1 MVFTLLFYQ
10 VKVDIYT
17 LMDTGIIYLEKFG
30 ESKLGNAGE
39 CFLLA
44 KQYERAAEVYARANL
59 YAECLYACRAGMFFD
74 TGFLYILQWRQHM
87 ATDVLKKL
95 QEVCQDFLKGAAL
108 HCHEHK
114 DTRAMMKFVKSFHS
128 EDSMRVFLRNLSY
141 FDELL
146 LLEKEWG
153 NFLEAAN
160 IAKLKGYVLFEADM
174 LDKAGKFREASMIML
189 WYVFDNSVGSRKSKH
204 GSLKQL
210 GPRESKHG
218 SLKQLTP
225 KDLLGKAKSISLNH
239 SNLFHEFVCREAKIL
254 SSGKTIDEVPMIGLR
269 FIRCWKRDAPTDVD
283 LKSRYEVENIEQ
295 HMLER
300 CAHYYNELKDK
311 ASMMNYVRDF
321 HSPALMRAFLGN
333 LNCLDELFTL
343 EKEWGNF
350 LEAADIA
357 KMKGWVLL
365 EAEMLEKA
373 RRPREA
379 SMLMLWFIFENTVLG
394 SKCCPLQLTQN
405 EKLLEAATKIAKK
418 HSDQFYK
425 FVSREAEILSN
436 GTAVDE
442 FFAIGLKFIQCW
454 KQDAPRD
461 VHRVTTH
468 YDIQKVEQHLLE
480 RCARYSYEVEDKAS
494 MMKYVREFHSIDL
507 RRMFLKALN
516 CIDELLVLEV
526 EDGKGD
532 LIHQADLL
540 EEAGHFEE
548 ASKVILLYV
557 LASSLWV
564 SRSKGWPLR
573 QFGEKE
579 ELLAR
584 AMSCVQNQSDL
595 MREFVRVEV
604 NILSNQESSLSE
616 LRQYLIASHKHKNLR
631 GQILCVWKILDA
643 HLNSDVARYEWS
655 NELVSDKRKNAEDLI
670 SEDGISV
677 ETLIYFW
684 NFWKK
689 KILNLLENLGRIGH
703 EDMSKSSSYWEFCLN
718 YMGVRKLCG
727 DQSDIYLLVNA
738 EANWVKEI
746 DGRSL
751 ERKGS
756 MVGIGPMQLVC
767 FAQSYWGSELFRVG
781 VQVLETLRALQ
792 DYTVSSN
799 FNIFHQTMLLSQTF
813 EVADFLK
820 EYKIHDSNAFVEEYI
835 TPTVQNFI
843 RHLFPLDWRKSSTEN
858 MILLRGNKLSKIV
871 MTKAIFQN
879 ITKTKLTY
887 GQMGRV
893 LMLILGFGKLSNESY
908 MKIVRCFGCNSKWMS
923 LVKELSGDTAL
934 EIAVGSEIRN
944 TNAAL
949 SDISLFRK
957 FYEALQDTYRAD
969 WKSELD
975 YISPTCFLY
984 IIERLLFIVSYSEG
998 YFFTTK
1004 SIIVE
1009 WLISQEWTNNPT
1021 ANLFGESS
1029 LDLVDIHDFIV
1040 NLVHDL
1046 LLNKTDTLEWIKSTE
1061 NISEDY
1067 FPLLVVRLVIL
1078 LSVLC
1083 VNSRTNFDKLF
1094 GLLYRSDIGSQLPR
1108 AFRDAI
1114 CRRDCYFVDALADA
1128 LKMIENPLVV
1138 VNGDELVNFSCSGA
1152 IFLNLKV
1159 EKSREDFLR
1168 ELFPKEGKTMDSH
1181 ANIKE
1186 KDSSY
1191 PHSNCSYGPFG
1202 EMLEVLDFENGKEI
1216 SFMFENPKLKV
1227 QLNLFF
1233 VTWLS

>member
-1 MVFTLLFYQ
+1 MTLFLLGVLVGLARLAPNHPNLSLHCGVEDNLVFTLLFYQ

-17 LMDTGIIYLEKFG
+17 LIDTGIIYSEKFG
-30 ESKLGNAGE
+30 ESKLENAGE

-95 QEVCQDFLKGAAL
+95 EEVCQDFLTGAAL

-128 EDSMRVFLRNLSY
+128 EDSMRMFLRNWNCL
-141 FDELL
+141 DELL

-189 WYVFDNSVGSRKSKH
+189 WYVFDNSVGLRKSKP

-210 GPRESKHG
+210 N
-218 SLKQLTP
+218 P

-239 SNLFHEFVCREAKIL
+239 SNLFHEFVCREAEIL
-254 SSGKTIDEVPMIGLR
+254 SSGKTINEDPMIGLR

-311 ASMMNYVRDF
+311 ASMMNYVRNF
-321 HSPALMRAFLGN
+321 HSAALMRAFLGN

-379 SMLMLWFIFENTVLG
+379 SML
-394 SKCCPLQLTQN
+394 
-405 EKLLEAATKIAKK
+405 
-418 HSDQFYK
+418 
-425 FVSREAEILSN
+425 ILS
-436 GTAVDE
+436 
-442 FFAIGLKFIQCW
+442 
-454 KQDAPRD
+454 
-461 VHRVTTH
+461 
-468 YDIQKVEQHLLE
+468 
-480 RCARYSYEVEDKAS
+480 
-494 MMKYVREFHSIDL
+494 
-507 RRMFLKALN
+507 
-516 CIDELLVLEV
+516 
-526 EDGKGD
+526 
-532 LIHQADLL
+532 
-540 EEAGHFEE
+540 
-548 ASKVILLYV
+548 YV

-595 MREFVRVEV
+595 LREFVRVEV

-616 LRQYLIASHKHKNLR
+616 LRQYLIASHKHKNLQ

-643 HLNSDVARYEWS
+643 HLNSDMARYEWT
-655 NELVSDKRKNAEDLI
+655 NELVSDKRKNVEDLI

-689 KILNLLENLGRIGH
+689 KIMNLLENLGRIGQ
-703 EDMSKSSSYWEFCLN
+703 EDMSNSSSYWEFCLN

-727 DQSDIYLLVNA
+727 DQSDIYQLVNA

-756 MVGIGPMQLVC
+756 MVGIGPAQLVC

-835 TPTVQNFI
+835 KPTVQNFI

-858 MILLRGNKLSKIV
+858 MILLRGNELSKIV

-879 ITKTKLTY
+879 ITKTELTY

-957 FYEALQDTYRAD
+957 FYEALQDTYWAD

-984 IIERLLFIVSYSEG
+984 IIERLLFIVSYSQG

-1021 ANLFGESS
+1021 ANLVGESS

-1046 LLNKTDTLEWIKSTE
+1046 LLNKTDTLEWIESTE
-1061 NISEDY
+1061 NTSEDY

-1094 GLLYRSDIGSQLPR
+1094 GLLYMSDIGSQLPR

-1128 LKMIENPLVV
+1128 LKTIENPLVV

-1159 EKSREDFLR
+1159 EKSREDLLR
-1168 ELFPKEGKTMDSH
+1168 ALFPEEGKTKDSH

-1186 KDSSY
+1186 KDSRY
-1191 PHSNCSYGPFG
+1191 PHSNCSYGPFW

-1227 QLNLFF
+1227 KLNLFF
-1233 VTWLS
+1233 VTR

>member
-1 MVFTLLFYQ
+1 MV
-10 VKVDIYT
+10 
-17 LMDTGIIYLEKFG
+17 IIY
-30 ESKLGNAGE
+30 
-39 CFLLA
+39 
-44 KQYERAAEVYARANL
+44 
-59 YAECLYACRAGMFFD
+59 
-74 TGFLYILQWRQHM
+74 
-87 ATDVLKKL
+87 
-95 QEVCQDFLKGAAL
+95 
-108 HCHEHK
+108 
-114 DTRAMMKFVKSFHS
+114 
-128 EDSMRVFLRNLSY
+128 
-141 FDELL
+141 
-146 LLEKEWG
+146 
-153 NFLEAAN
+153 
-160 IAKLKGYVLFEADM
+160 
-174 LDKAGKFREASMIML
+174 
-189 WYVFDNSVGSRKSKH
+189 
-204 GSLKQL
+204 
-210 GPRESKHG
+210 
-218 SLKQLTP
+218 
-225 KDLLGKAKSISLNH
+225 
-239 SNLFHEFVCREAKIL
+239 
-254 SSGKTIDEVPMIGLR
+254 
-269 FIRCWKRDAPTDVD
+269 
-283 LKSRYEVENIEQ
+283 VENRGRDI
-295 HMLER
+295 
-300 CAHYYNELKDK
+300 KDK
-311 ASMMNYVRDF
+311 ASMMNYVRNF
-321 HSPALMRAFLGN
+321 HSAALMRAFLGN

-379 SMLMLWFIFENTVLG
+379 SML
-394 SKCCPLQLTQN
+394 
-405 EKLLEAATKIAKK
+405 
-418 HSDQFYK
+418 
-425 FVSREAEILSN
+425 ILS
-436 GTAVDE
+436 
-442 FFAIGLKFIQCW
+442 
-454 KQDAPRD
+454 
-461 VHRVTTH
+461 
-468 YDIQKVEQHLLE
+468 
-480 RCARYSYEVEDKAS
+480 
-494 MMKYVREFHSIDL
+494 
-507 RRMFLKALN
+507 
-516 CIDELLVLEV
+516 
-526 EDGKGD
+526 
-532 LIHQADLL
+532 
-540 EEAGHFEE
+540 
-548 ASKVILLYV
+548 YV

-595 MREFVRVEV
+595 LREFVRVEV

-616 LRQYLIASHKHKNLR
+616 LRQYLIASHKHKNLQ

-643 HLNSDVARYEWS
+643 HLNSDMARYEWT
-655 NELVSDKRKNAEDLI
+655 NELVSDKRKNVEDLI

-689 KILNLLENLGRIGH
+689 KIMNLLENLGRIGQ
-703 EDMSKSSSYWEFCLN
+703 EDMSNSSSYWEFCLN

-727 DQSDIYLLVNA
+727 DQSDIYQLVNA

-756 MVGIGPMQLVC
+756 MVGIGPAQLVC

-835 TPTVQNFI
+835 KPTVQNFI

-858 MILLRGNKLSKIV
+858 MILLRGNELSKIV

-879 ITKTKLTY
+879 ITKTELTY

-957 FYEALQDTYRAD
+957 FYEALQDTYWAD

-984 IIERLLFIVSYSEG
+984 IIERLLFIVSYSQG

-1021 ANLFGESS
+1021 ANLVGESS

-1046 LLNKTDTLEWIKSTE
+1046 LLNKTDTLEWIESTE
-1061 NISEDY
+1061 NTSEDY

-1094 GLLYRSDIGSQLPR
+1094 GLLYMSDIGSQLPR

-1128 LKMIENPLVV
+1128 LKTIENPLVV

-1159 EKSREDFLR
+1159 EKSREDLLR
-1168 ELFPKEGKTMDSH
+1168 ALFPEEGKTKDSH

-1186 KDSSY
+1186 KDSRY
-1191 PHSNCSYGPFG
+1191 PHSNCSYGPFW

-1227 QLNLFF
+1227 EVERDLQLLSSVMDLFPEITSKDDGNLLAEANI
-1233 VTWLS
+1233 VLDDLKQLSVELDKREPRVEDNISTISEILKRLHLSWPRLEPLFHLLQKDSHPDCEDIKTSFPSGKECIHREGERTKGNMQ